1 MKPDLFSIG
10 PLTVHGYGLMI
21 AIGVIAAV
29 WMAEKRAPKLGLVSD
44 HIFNIA
50 IWGVLGGVLGSKVLY
65 WIVELPSILEDPSIL
80 LDLGHGF
87 VVYGGILGGIL
98 GGWLYC
104 HVKKL
109 NFLQYFD
116 LVMPSVA
123 LAQGFGRIGCLLAGC
138 CYGRETA
145 GAFHIVFTQSQI
157 APNGVPLIPTQII
170 SSAADF
176 VHFAVLVWLAKRVKG
191 DGQVAGFYLIFY
203 SIGRSLIE
211 LLRDDPRG
219 NVGGFSTSQF
229 ISLFILAVGIIL
241 VIVCGRRGK
250 AGTAPGQA
258 EAVPE
263 KKE

>member
-10 PLTVHGYGLMI
+10 PFTVHGYGLMI

-29 WMAEKRAPKLGLVSD
+29 MVGEKRAPKLKLDGD

-50 IWGVLGGVLGSKVLY
+50 VWGVLGGVIGSKVLY
-65 WIVELPSILEDPSIL
+65 WIVELPSIIENPAML
-80 LDLGHGF
+80 LDIGHGF

-109 NFLQYFD
+109 NFLAYFD

-138 CYGRETA
+138 CYGRETDS
-145 GAFHIVFTQSQI
+145 AFHIIFHESQI
-157 APNGVPLIPTQII
+157 APNGVPLIPTQAI
-170 SSAADF
+170 SSAANF
-176 VHFAVLVWLAKRVKG
+176 LHFAVLLWIAKKGKG

-219 NVGGFSTSQF
+219 TVGGLSTSQF
-229 ISLFILAVGIIL
+229 ISLFILITGVAMVLI
-241 VIVCGRRGK
+241 CGHRGK
-250 AGTAPGQA
+250 K
-258 EAVPE
+258 VSD
-263 KKE
+263 